1 MRILLRRAVILF
13 YAGIAILLCL
23 KVRRPGDRLIWGP
36 RPLINNKYW
45 SAALREAGWESE
57 TFVDGFY
64 PNFRRSDFDRYFED
78 VVPGWIWPRRIRMAV
93 APYFAFAY
101 IVRNAKVF
109 HLPMSGGPLG
119 QTAIWRWEAPL
130 LRRAGIKTVVIPYG
144 GDAYIYSRIPDPT
157 LRHALLQSYPQ
168 AARDELE
175 IEARVRYWTA
185 NSDVTFCA
193 TMVDGI
199 GRWDVLVPSALA
211 IDIEEWQPQSTQNDA
226 DGSRGVVR
234 VVHTPNH
241 RGFKGTEFIVRAV
254 EELRAEGLLIELVLL
269 ELVPNETVRRLMP
282 TMDILAEQLLA
293 PGYALS
299 AVEGMASG
307 LPVLSNLERR
317 DVMDLFRRYSFLD
330 QCPIVSTTPETVKRN
345 IRALA
350 TSPALRKQLGKAGR
364 AYVEAYHS
372 YENAR
377 YMFGAIYERVLDGK
391 VVDLMNLYH
400 PLKGGANRP
409 KIDHPLVDGRLPERS
424 TDDRASSSA
433 RMRSVR

>member
-1 MRILLRRAVILF
+1 LVRRALILL

-23 KVRRPGDRLIWGP
+23 SVKRPGNRLIWGP

-57 TFVDGFY
+57 TFVNGFY
-64 PNFRRSDFDRYFED
+64 PNFRRSDFDLYFED
-78 VVPGWIWPRRIRMAV
+78 VVPEWIWPRRIRRPV
-93 APYFAFAY
+93 TPYFAFLH

-119 QTAIWRWEAPL
+119 ETSIWRWEAPL
-130 LRRAGIKTVVIPYG
+130 LKRAGIKTVVIPYG
-144 GDAYIYSRIPDPT
+144 GDAYLYSRIADPT
-157 LRHALLQSYPQ
+157 LRHALLQSYPR
-168 AARDELE
+168 AARDEEE

-185 NSDVTFCA
+185 NADVTFCA

-199 GRWDVLVPSALA
+199 GRWDLVVPSALA
-211 IDIEEWQPQSTQNDA
+211 IDIEEWQPQSEHSNA

-269 ELVPNETVRRLMP
+269 ELVANETVRRVMP

-293 PGYALS
+293 PGYGLS

-330 QCPIVSTTPETVKRN
+330 QCPIVSTTPETIKEN

-350 TSPALRKQLGKAGR
+350 TNPALRKQLGRAGR

-377 YMFGAIYERVLDGK
+377 YMFGAIYEKVLDGK
-391 VVDLMNLYH
+391 AVDLMNLYH
-400 PLKGGANRP
+400 PLKGGANLA
-409 KIDHPLVDGRLPERS
+409 KVDHPLVEGRLPELPLADPAPSRG
-424 TDDRASSSA
+424 RLRNLA
-433 RMRSVR
+433 